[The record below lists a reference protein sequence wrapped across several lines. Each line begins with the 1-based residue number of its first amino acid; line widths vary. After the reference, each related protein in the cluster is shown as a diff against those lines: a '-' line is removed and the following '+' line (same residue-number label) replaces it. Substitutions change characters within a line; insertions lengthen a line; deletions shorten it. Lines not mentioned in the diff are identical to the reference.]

1 MTFEDLKLKRQFLDA
16 VEALGYR
23 LPTPIQS
30 QAIPRILSGQD
41 LIGVAQT
48 GTGKTGAYLLPILQ
62 KLRGRQDGQPRAV
75 VLVPTKELALQVH
88 RAAEEFAMHTDIRS
102 IALVGGVG
110 PKSQMASLESGTD
123 VVVATPGR
131 FMELYL
137 RGALSTRKIQTMV
150 LDEADR
156 MMDMGFMPQLRDI
169 LEVVPNKRQNLLF
182 SATFP
187 QRVERLADE
196 FLLWPTRIE
205 VTPEGTPVK
214 SVAQYVT
221 RVPNIQ
227 TKINAVLHWLTDT
240 HPDSRA
246 LLFVRTKE
254 DAKRVGQ
261 SLAKALPNQVSE
273 IHSNKAQHT
282 RLAAMNKF
290 REGDVR
296 VLVSTDVS
304 ARGIDVPETEVVI
317 NFNVPRM
324 SDDYVHRIGR
334 TGRADREG
342 VAYTLV
348 DPTDEVSLSRILERF
363 RQMDAPMIWR
373 CPHKSKLRKLRHGKP
388 RQWLEP
394 STFKSAKP
402 TRPTRAHSTKRSA
415 NRLLRKE
422 KRRQEE
428 SVVDA
433 LTQGRISP
441 CSMV

>member
-16 VEALGYR
+16 IEALGYR

-75 VLVPTKELALQVH
+75 VLVPTKELALQVR
-88 RAAEEFAMHTDIRS
+88 RAAEDFAMHTDIRA

-110 PKSQMASLESGTD
+110 PKSQMESLESGAE

-131 FMELYL
+131 LMELYL
-137 RGALSTRKIQTMV
+137 RGALNTRKIQTMV

-214 SVAQYVT
+214 SVAQYIT
-221 RVPNIQ
+221 RAPNIQ

-334 TGRADREG
+334 TGRADRKG

-348 DPTDEVSLSRILERF
+348 DPTDEASLSRVLERLPKDGRPDDLALSTQVEVEETPPWEAKAMARTIDF
-363 RQMDAPMIWR
+363 QKR
-373 CPHKSKLRKLRHGKP
+373 KSDPTYKGAFHEKKRKSSSSKVKKTSGR
-388 RQWLEP
+388 
-394 STFKSAKP
+394 
-402 TRPTRAHSTKRSA
+402 
-415 NRLLRKE
+415 
-422 KRRQEE
+422 KRR
-428 SVVDA
+428 
-433 LTQGRISP
+433 
-441 CSMV
+441 

>member
-137 RGALSTRKIQTMV
+137 SGVLSTRKIQTMV

-214 SVAQYVT
+214 SVAQYIT

-348 DPTDEVSLSRILERF
+348 DPTDEEFVSNFERLPKDGRPDDLVLSTQVEVEETPPWEAKAMARTIDFQKRKADPTYKGAFHEKKR
-363 RQMDAPMIWR
+363 
-373 CPHKSKLRKLRHGKP
+373 KSSSSKGK
-388 RQWLEP
+388 
-394 STFKSAKP
+394 KSSG
-402 TRPTRAHSTKRSA
+402 R
-415 NRLLRKE
+415 
-422 KRRQEE
+422 KRR
-428 SVVDA
+428 
-433 LTQGRISP
+433 
-441 CSMV
+441 

>member
-88 RAAEEFAMHTDIRS
+88 RAAEAFAMHTDIRS

-110 PKSQMASLESGTD
+110 PKSQMANLESGAD

-137 RGALSTRKIQTMV
+137 RGALSTRKISTMV

-187 QRVERLADE
+187 QRVEKLADE

-214 SVAQYVT
+214 SVAQYIT

-290 REGDVR
+290 REGDIR

-348 DPTDEVSLSRILERF
+348 DPTDEVSLSRILERLPADGRPDDLALSGQVEVEETPPWEAKAMARTIDF
-363 RQMDAPMIWR
+363 QKRKADPTYKGAFHEKKR
-373 CPHKSKLRKLRHGKP
+373 KTSSSKGKKASG
-388 RQWLEP
+388 R
-394 STFKSAKP
+394 
-402 TRPTRAHSTKRSA
+402 
-415 NRLLRKE
+415 
-422 KRRQEE
+422 KRR
-428 SVVDA
+428 
-433 LTQGRISP
+433 
-441 CSMV
+441 

>member
-16 VEALGYR
+16 VDALGYSH
-23 LPTPIQS
+23 PTPIQS
-30 QAIPRILSGQD
+30 QAIPRILAGQD

-48 GTGKTGAYLLPILQ
+48 GTGKTGAYLLPVLQ

-75 VLVPTKELALQVH
+75 ILVPTKELALQVH
-88 RAAEEFAMHTDIRS
+88 GASEGFAMHTDIRS

-110 PKSQMASLESGTD
+110 PKTQMADLESGTEII
-123 VVVATPGR
+123 VATPGR

-137 RGALSTRKIQTMV
+137 RGALNTRKIQTMI

-169 LEVVPNKRQNLLF
+169 LEIVPNKRQNLLF

-214 SVAQYVT
+214 SVSQYVT
-221 RVPNIQ
+221 RVPNVQ

-254 DAKRVGQ
+254 DAKLVGQ
-261 SLAKALPNQVSE
+261 SLAQALPNQVAE

-282 RLAAMNKF
+282 RLAAMSRF
-290 REGDVR
+290 REGETR

-342 VAYTLV
+342 TAYTLV
-348 DPTDEVSLSRILERF
+348 DPTEEVSLKRILDRLPVDGRPEDLVLSSQVERTETPPWEAKAMARTLDF
-363 RQMDAPMIWR
+363 QKRKADPTYKGAFHEKKRKPSS
-373 CPHKSKLRKLRHGKP
+373 SK
-388 RQWLEP
+388 
-394 STFKSAKP
+394 AKKNSG
-402 TRPTRAHSTKRSA
+402 R
-415 NRLLRKE
+415 
-422 KRRQEE
+422 KRR
-428 SVVDA
+428 
-433 LTQGRISP
+433 
-441 CSMV
+441 

>member
-16 VEALGYR
+16 VESLGYR

-30 QAIPRILSGQD
+30 QAIPRILAGQD

-75 VLVPTKELALQVH
+75 VLVPTKELALQVQN
-88 RAAEEFAMHTDIRS
+88 AVESFAMNTDIRS

-110 PKSQMASLESGTD
+110 PKTQMASLESGMD

-137 RGALSTRKIQTMV
+137 RGALITRKIQTMV

-214 SVAQYVT
+214 SVAQYTT
-221 RVPNIQ
+221 RVPNVQ

-261 SLAKALPNQVSE
+261 SLTKALPNQVSE

-282 RLAAMNKF
+282 RLAAMSKF

-348 DPTDEVSLSRILERF
+348 DPTDEESLTRILERLPKDGRPEELALSTQVEVEETPPWEAKAMARTLDF
-363 RQMDAPMIWR
+363 QKRKADPSYKGAFHEKKR
-373 CPHKSKLRKLRHGKP
+373 KSSSSKGKKASG
-388 RQWLEP
+388 R
-394 STFKSAKP
+394 
-402 TRPTRAHSTKRSA
+402 
-415 NRLLRKE
+415 
-422 KRRQEE
+422 KRR
-428 SVVDA
+428 
-433 LTQGRISP
+433 
-441 CSMV
+441 